1 LADEKGD
8 IRWTTLTPDE
18 AERINARRALKQASV
33 SLAGDPATSCGWRLI
48 GKTDT

>member
-33 SLAGDPATSCGWRLI
+33 SLAGDRWRLI